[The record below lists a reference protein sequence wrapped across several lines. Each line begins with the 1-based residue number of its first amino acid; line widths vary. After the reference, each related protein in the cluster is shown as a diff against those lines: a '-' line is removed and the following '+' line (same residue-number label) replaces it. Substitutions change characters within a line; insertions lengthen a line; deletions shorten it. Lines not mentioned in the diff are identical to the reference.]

1 MRQDR
6 PGYAIEMPAP
16 HARAARPAWSDA
28 AIVATFMAIYIA
40 SSAFGAA
47 GPDTARDV
55 AAALAIRDLGALPLH
70 GPLLAGTSHLG
81 PLWFYLLAAPMTVA
95 RSWVGVALFVA
106 ILGSLQFPLAYA
118 AGRRLIDRR
127 FGLLWCALL
136 ALPGWGSFQLVGF
149 SHTNM
154 VPVCSML
161 VLYALVRLAQQ
172 RQARWLVLAAA
183 ALSLA
188 LHAHPSTVGLAPLI
202 LVVALLAMPGIGALL
217 RWGTVALLVALL
229 PFAPLLVERHS
240 AAVPLVAQAADYLGS
255 TMHASNLLAIAEG
268 LVALA
273 PGVPVITIVTVLALE
288 FAALCGLLFSL
299 RRQPWPVAAALIAT
313 GAYAALIA
321 WLRPTTPF
329 YMTYAL
335 LPFVAA
341 LGALGLYGL
350 CAGLRERGSALLT
363 GVIGLILTL
372 HAFFMFGIA
381 ATIASGDV
389 SLDVASRLDIKQED
403 TLPTPPEPWLAAHAV
418 DASGALLCSQ
428 RGPVAL
434 HGAYAYLEQVYLGLD
449 HRLRCGIVDIRL
461 AGAEP
466 AATHLVGIAR
476 PAWRALGWTPPSRLG
491 GIGVTDAA
499 EILWPM
505 RGLPPPDGSDY
516 PPALIPS
523 TPIRTVSIDA
533 AVPGSRAVVVAQPY
547 VPWMMPAQIEASA
560 NGVARAPLSRDVAAA
575 VYVCAE
581 CGAAAAAA
589 WRIVIHSAAPERVD
603 VVTIAAPAR

>member
-47 GPDTARDV
+47 GRDAARDV
-55 AAALAIRDLGALPLH
+55 AAALATRDLGALPLH

-202 LVVALLAMPGIGALL
+202 LVVALLAMPGSGALL

-240 AAVPLVAQAADYLGS
+240 AAVPLVAQAAGYLGS
-255 TMHASNLLAIAEG
+255 TMHASNLLAIGPLLWAMGVRGPRIVAEG

-273 PGVPVITIVTVLALE
+273 PGVPAITIVTVLALE

-350 CAGLRERGSALLT
+350 CAGLREHGSALLT

-372 HAFFMFGIA
+372 HAFFLF
-381 ATIASGDV
+381 
-389 SLDVASRLDIKQED
+389 
-403 TLPTPPEPWLAAHAV
+403 
-418 DASGALLCSQ
+418 
-428 RGPVAL
+428 
-434 HGAYAYLEQVYLGLD
+434 
-449 HRLRCGIVDIRL
+449 
-461 AGAEP
+461 
-466 AATHLVGIAR
+466 
-476 PAWRALGWTPPSRLG
+476 
-491 GIGVTDAA
+491 
-499 EILWPM
+499 
-505 RGLPPPDGSDY
+505 
-516 PPALIPS
+516 
-523 TPIRTVSIDA
+523 
-533 AVPGSRAVVVAQPY
+533 
-547 VPWMMPAQIEASA
+547 
-560 NGVARAPLSRDVAAA
+560 
-575 VYVCAE
+575 
-581 CGAAAAAA
+581 
-589 WRIVIHSAAPERVD
+589 
-603 VVTIAAPAR
+603 